1 MVKNRKGKGGPG
13 TVTFGDGM
21 KQPPVGTARPS
32 PCGSPRGMS
41 HLTHQEKGSANKAAS
56 PQHIPASLGEGTETG
71 NTWGRAQ
78 DGQRGT
84 AGTAAVRRPPQGN
97 KGGMW
102 GEGTAG
108 GTAPHPLPG
117 FLQVAAEDFPDF
129 LLLVLGQGWD
139 DAFLREGFGAD
150 VPARTDSAQSHGAT
164 AHSRAEGLLAPR
176 PLTGSTGQLGTH
188 WMETAEMVEGIL
200 PKPPLSTSS
209 IACFISIL

>member
-1 MVKNRKGKGGPG
+1 MGCLISPTRRKAQPTRQPPPSTSQHLLGREQRLGTHGAELRMGRGAQLAQLQFEGHPRETKGG
-13 TVTFGDGM
+13 T
-21 KQPPVGTARPS
+21 
-32 PCGSPRGMS
+32 
-41 HLTHQEKGSANKAAS
+41 
-56 PQHIPASLGEGTETG
+56 
-71 NTWGRAQ
+71 
-78 DGQRGT
+78 
-84 AGTAAVRRPPQGN
+84 
-97 KGGMW
+97 W

-150 VPARTDSAQSHGAT
+150 VPAWTDSAQSHGAT
-164 AHSRAEGLLAPR
+164 AHGRAEGLLAPR
-176 PLTGSTGQLGTH
+176 PLTGSTGRLGTH